1 MLSENL
7 SDEKAVELAQKG
19 DKRAESLLLER
30 YRGFVGMKTQAYFLV
45 GAESEDVIQ
54 EGMIG
59 LYKAIRDF
67 KEEKHVSF
75 KAFADVCITRQII
88 TAIKTAT
95 RQKHVPLNNYVSL
108 SNPLKEDGNQER
120 AFVDFIPAEE
130 STDPVQVVI
139 GKEELK
145 NFEENFPEM
154 LSAFEAEVLKSYMQ
168 GKSYQDIAL
177 GLGCEVKAID
187 NALQRIKRKMEEH
200 FQSEERLSRGRLN

>member
-19 DKRAESLLLER
+19 DRRAESLLLER
-30 YRGFVGMKTQAYFLV
+30 YRGFVGMKTQTYFLV

-75 KAFADVCITRQII
+75 KAFADVCVTRQII

-95 RQKHVPLNNYVSL
+95 RQKHMPLNNYVSL
-108 SNPLKEDGNQER
+108 SNPLRENGEQER

-130 STDPVQVVI
+130 STDPVRVVI

-145 NFEENFPEM
+145 NFKDNFPEM
-154 LSAFEAEVLKSYMQ
+154 LSAFEAEVLKGYMQ
-168 GKSYQDIAL
+168 GKSYQDIAIDL
-177 GLGCEVKAID
+177 DCEVKAVD

-200 FQSEERLSRGRLN
+200 FQSEEHLSRRKLN